1 MKNIIIPQ
9 EFKPIDMYKIYVRSN
24 KDIKK
29 YDLLHDYVFSYQK
42 DYENSIRIALS
53 TVEEPIRDYYLGDN
67 DKISKIGDMELKIS
81 QYKKMYM
88 ATFKIKNIYFDIETT
103 GITENE
109 LLELLQSIFI
119 ENNRNL
125 AVEDKDINV
134 KEQPNDIKSTSYPEY
149 YAGKYVDNNGNNV
162 VLLCKDDEANRKEIC
177 NLLGITEGKTIF
189 KTAKYSYNYLI
200 NLENKISKKMID
212 KEFSFVTTSSIM
224 EDNNNIKVTVISS
237 NESDLNKIK
246 ELDTIGGAI
255 EIQYNEEDMS
265 KNELLVEKE

>member
-1 MKNIIIPQ
+1 M
-9 EFKPIDMYKIYVRSN
+9 
-24 KDIKK
+24 
-29 YDLLHDYVFSYQK
+29 
-42 DYENSIRIALS
+42 
-53 TVEEPIRDYYLGDN
+53 
-67 DKISKIGDMELKIS
+67 
-81 QYKKMYM
+81 
-88 ATFKIKNIYFDIETT
+88 
-103 GITENE
+103 
-109 LLELLQSIFI
+109 QSIFI

-162 VLLCKDDEANRKEIC
+162 VLLCKDDEAN
-177 NLLGITEGKTIF
+177 TIF
-189 KTAKYSYNYLI
+189 KTAKHSYNYLTD
-200 NLENKISKKMID
+200 LQSKISKKMID